1 MANTALS
8 TAIASSSRADDV
20 GRAAQHMYD
29 AEAALH
35 IARQSGMDQWVAA
48 AYRSLH
54 LAILEHTAALAA
66 RVA

>member
-1 MANTALS
+1 MTTTALS
-8 TAIASSSRADDV
+8 TAIANPSRADV
-20 GRAAQHMYD
+20 VERAAQHMYD
-29 AEAALH
+29 AEVTLH